1 MIIMWIFCFT
11 KKIYYCVELPFDV
24 QYKRKA
30 VEGHL
35 YNVGCRYMLI
45 QLCKKFISHTHAH
58 ISWAASRKQEVK
70 CLKFKNWL
78 IACLLYD
85 VNEGRIINKGNDRR
99 EEAGCLRSKACEH
112 FTHSH
117 AKEMNLI
124 FWKEA
129 VINTKKYH
137 RNGLF

>member
-1 MIIMWIFCFT
+1 MFLWWVAIWCP
-11 KKIYYCVELPFDV
+11 KKKKSEAKPVED
-24 QYKRKA
+24 
-30 VEGHL
+30 HW
-35 YNVGCRYMLI
+35 YNVGYMLI
-45 QLCKKFISHTHAH
+45 QLCKKFLSHSHAH
-58 ISWAASRKQEVK
+58 TSWAASRKQEVK

-85 VNEGRIINKGNDRR
+85 VNEGRSINKGDGRR

-117 AKEMNLI
+117 AREMNLI

-129 VINTKKYH
+129 DINTKGH
-137 RNGLF
+137 RNMQGNELF